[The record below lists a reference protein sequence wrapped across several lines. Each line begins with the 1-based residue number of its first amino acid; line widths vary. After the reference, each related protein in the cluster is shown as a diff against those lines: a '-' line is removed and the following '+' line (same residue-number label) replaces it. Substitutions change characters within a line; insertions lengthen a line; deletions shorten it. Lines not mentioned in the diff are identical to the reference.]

1 MKTCVKCKQEFDLSN
16 FYSSIR
22 MKDKL
27 DSYCKTCRY
36 SHTLSRTKIRRAQQK
51 EKMLNT
57 PGYREKHLN
66 LKRKSFERTIQQVM
80 LARTR
85 YRALKKGYEFNLEK
99 DDIIIPEYCPILKIP
114 IVIGTKKDYT
124 NSPSIDR
131 IDNSKGYIK
140 GNIQIISMKANT
152 MKNAA
157 SNEELHHFANWIKS
171 QVKI

>member
-1 MKTCVKCKQEFDLSN
+1 MKKCSKCEQEFELSN

-27 DSYCKTCRY
+27 DSYCKSCRY
-36 SHTLSRTKIRRAQQK
+36 AYTKSRLKIRQARKK
-51 EKMLNT
+51 EKLLNCPEYKAKET
-57 PGYREKHLN
+57 L
-66 LKRKSFERTIQQVM
+66 LKRKSFERTIRQVI
-80 LARTR
+80 LTRTR
-85 YRALKKGYEFNLEK
+85 YRAINKGYEFNLEK
-99 DDIIIPEYCPILKIP
+99 EDIIIPEYCPILGIP
-114 IVIGTKKDYT
+114 IVLGDKKSYT

-152 MKNAA
+152 MKNSA
-157 SNEELHHFANWIKS
+157 SNEELHRFADWIKS